1 MSNETCKFHVDHE
14 NRLSNVEVRVKELEK
29 SRINPA
35 VWVALLAFCS
45 TMGSV
50 TGQVLIAYMKLG

>member
-1 MSNETCKFHVDHE
+1 MTDCKYHVDHE
-14 NRLSNVEVRVKELEK
+14 NRIKNTEARVKELEK

-50 TGQVLIAYMKLG
+50 AGQIVIAYMKLG